1 MKLLVLGACCSGK
14 STLAE
19 HLRLR
24 QRNVIECDEAVMVA
38 AGGMWPASAE
48 ENRRLVVEAA
58 KAAVAMPEV
67 IFLTSWMPTDL
78 LRLARARGFR
88 VALLS
93 VPMPELERRNRERV
107 ASGASSDVAHWFE
120 PQLANYDDL
129 TSDGLIDVALDGTLT
144 TEELAARL
152 ARL

>member
-1 MKLLVLGACCSGK
+1 MRVLVLGACCSGK

-24 QRNVIECDEAVMVA
+24 LRNVIECDEAVMVA
-38 AGGMWPASAE
+38 AGGVWPAAAA

-93 VPMPELERRNRERV
+93 VPMHELERRNRERM

-144 TEELAARL
+144 TEEIAALL